1 MVGRHL
7 WMNLH
12 RLTFW
17 FSVFV
22 LKAILMDCQST
33 VSKICLVQPVLWRMY
48 SVKGGAYMS
57 LVIWV
62 FSFLL
67 LVVPLEMKYALT
79 MFGRSGVCVGRCF
92 LSGWV

>member
-1 MVGRHL
+1 
-7 WMNLH
+7 MNLQ

-33 VSKICLVQPVLWRMY
+33 VSKVCLVQPVFLKIY
-48 SVKGGAYMS
+48 SVKGGPCMS

-67 LVVPLEMKYALT
+67 LVVPLEMKYAFT
-79 MFGRSGVCVGRCF
+79 MSGRSGVCVGRCF
-92 LSGWV
+92 LSGWL